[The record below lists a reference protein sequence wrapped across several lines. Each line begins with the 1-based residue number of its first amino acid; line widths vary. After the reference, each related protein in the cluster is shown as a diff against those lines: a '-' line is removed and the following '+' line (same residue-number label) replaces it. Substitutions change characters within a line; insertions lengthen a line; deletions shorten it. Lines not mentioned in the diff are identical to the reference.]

1 MNIDCLDK
9 YNNMKKIVL
18 IGLMLVLALTSCK
31 SKSNITSTDKNEMIK
46 TEEPNM
52 NLNDIWAL
60 QTLEGSDYSMKTIE
74 KGVQIPT
81 LEFHLKDM
89 KYFGNDGCNSIFGA
103 IENVTALGLVFGQG
117 GGTRKF
123 CVDDKVSPVFNKQM
137 SLVRGY
143 AIEKTILS
151 LKDEHGNVLMTF
163 RKVD

>member
-1 MNIDCLDK
+1 
-9 YNNMKKIVL
+9 MKKMVL

-31 SKSNITSTDKNEMIK
+31 SKSNITATEKNDMVNS
-46 TEEPNM
+46 EEPNVK
-52 NLNDIWAL
+52 LNDIWAL
-60 QTLEGSDYSMKTIE
+60 QTIEGSDYSMKTIE
-74 KGVQIPT
+74 KGVQIPI

-103 IENVTALGLVFGQG
+103 IENVSALELVFGVG

-123 CVDDKVSPVFNKQM
+123 CVDDKVSPVFSKQM

-151 LKDEHGNVLMTF
+151 LKDENGKVLMTF